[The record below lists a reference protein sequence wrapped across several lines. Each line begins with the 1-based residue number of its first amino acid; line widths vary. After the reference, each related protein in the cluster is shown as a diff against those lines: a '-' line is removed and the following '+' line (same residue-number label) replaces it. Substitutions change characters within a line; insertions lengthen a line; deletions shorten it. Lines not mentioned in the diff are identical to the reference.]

1 MVARRKR
8 RQVRIMSARKMAFPC
23 FGRCSPNISTY
34 KTLIKYINKTA
45 LLCTLDIYTVQTF
58 YKAAR
63 GVGPAFKKNPTEVI
77 SYPDR
82 LDWVL

>member
-1 MVARRKR
+1 
-8 RQVRIMSARKMAFPC
+8 MSARKMAFPC

-34 KTLIKYINKTA
+34 KTLNTLTK
-45 LLCTLDIYTVQTF
+45 LGTLDIYTVQTF

-63 GVGPAFKKNPTEVI
+63 GVCPAFKKNPTEVI

>member
-1 MVARRKR
+1 M
-8 RQVRIMSARKMAFPC
+8 
-23 FGRCSPNISTY
+23 
-34 KTLIKYINKTA
+34 NKTA
-45 LLCTLDIYTVQTF
+45 LLGTLDIYTVQKF